1 MLTVGN
7 KCFTAIVVPINK
19 CYVMLCHLS
28 GCDAENELIHYYKE
42 ARSITN
48 PAHSILRSW
57 ASSSSALY
65 QVAEKDKTGET
76 RKIVNVRG
84 LKWNPLFDTLGLT

>member
-1 MLTVGN
+1 ML
-7 KCFTAIVVPINK
+7 
-19 CYVMLCHLS
+19 YHLS

-84 LKWNPLFDTLGLT
+84 LKWNFLFDTLGLT